1 MALTADEV
9 KIGNITLSKLGQPS
23 VSAGDGS
30 TALGYIEEVFAHHRD
45 VELATNLWGFAIERT
60 IIAAAET
67 APAFGWAYKYALPAD
82 YLRFVELPDLAVDDI
97 PGREIE
103 GGYILTDLA
112 SPIKLRY
119 MKKQTDPTKWPIE
132 FADVMACKLA
142 FELCEKFKQDQARK
156 NTLMQ
161 EYSLALGRAKKTN
174 ALQMPAR
181 ILVKGRWVAA
191 HNG

>member
-1 MALTADEV
+1 MALTTEEV
-9 KIGNITLSKLGQPS
+9 KIGNGALSKLGQPS
-23 VSAGDGS
+23 VSVGDGS
-30 TALGYIEEVFAHHRD
+30 TALAYLEEVFAHH
-45 VELATNLWGFAIERT
+45 VAAELATNLWGFAIERT
-60 IIAAAET
+60 TITAEAT

-119 MKKQTDPTKWPIE
+119 VQKQTDPTKWPVE
-132 FADVMACKLA
+132 FKDVVMCRLA

-161 EYSLALGRAKKTN
+161 EYSLALSRAKRTN
-174 ALQMPAR
+174 ALQMPAMV
-181 ILVKGRWVAA
+181 LVKGRWVRA